1 MSTNGPIATL
11 ISGYAKIESERLVG
25 LSVASARSQFAQGAS
40 IPQSARAAVNGRQAA
55 ADQILVA
62 GDVLVF
68 DEPTGTKG

>member
-1 MSTNGPIATL
+1 MSTVEKATL
-11 ISGYAKIESERLVG
+11 ISGYAKIDSATLVG

-40 IPQSARAAVNGRQAA
+40 IPTSARATVNSEVVEGDYLLQ
-55 ADQILVA
+55 A